1 MWVILS
7 IFFVVAALGAAC
19 YWRRQTPPDRSIH
32 TVVTEPHDG
41 STPLSLTNLP
51 QGSRL
56 GAHNG
61 RAAAVLKD
69 GTIMAESAGG
79 TKTFASLAI
88 YRDYVD
94 DQKALL
100 FADQPA

>member
-1 MWVILS
+1 MLIVFS
-7 IFFVVAALGAAC
+7 VFFSVAALGALC
-19 YWRRQTPPDRSIH
+19 YWRSQTPDLSLH
-32 TVVTEPHDG
+32 TVVIKPHD
-41 STPLSLTNLP
+41 SSAPLSMTNLP

-69 GTIMAESAGG
+69 GTVMANSAGG
-79 TKTFASLAI
+79 TRTFPTLAA